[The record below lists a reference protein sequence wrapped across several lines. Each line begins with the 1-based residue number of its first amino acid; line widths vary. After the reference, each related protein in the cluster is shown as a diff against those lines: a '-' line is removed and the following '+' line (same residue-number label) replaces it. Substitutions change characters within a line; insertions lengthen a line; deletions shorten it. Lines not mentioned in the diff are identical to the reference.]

1 MAETGDRIQIELP
14 IEKEFARLLRLMVSG
29 VASRM
34 NFDLDAVDDLRI
46 AIEEAYLMA
55 MRYKVADPLKVSFTT
70 QPDRLQIDF
79 KGMSLSSAEEENQ
92 KEDFGSFILGA
103 VVDEMEVSQENKEFN
118 LSLTKYS

>member
-1 MAETGDRIQIELP
+1 
-14 IEKEFARLLRLMVSG
+14 MVSG

>member
-1 MAETGDRIQIELP
+1 LEETENRIQIELP

-34 NFDLDAVDDLRI
+34 NFNLDAVDDLKI

-55 MRYKVADPLKVSFTT
+55 MRYKVANPLVVSFTT
-70 QPDRLQIDF
+70 KPDRLEIDF
-79 KGMSLSSAEEENQ
+79 KGKSLSSAEEDQ

-118 LSLTKYS
+118 LRLTKYS